1 MVSGYSVR
9 LLDSLINNL
18 DLTGCWLLFVT
29 IVFVLVELTWIS
41 ITNKAADFLIE
52 CEMFVSSK
60 YNVRQLS
67 AIC

>member
-1 MVSGYSVR
+1 MDGGYDY
-9 LLDSLINNL
+9 LILD
-18 DLTGCWLLFVT
+18 WLLVTVT
-29 IVFVLVELTWIS
+29 IVFVLFELTWIS

-60 YNVRQLS
+60 YNVGQLS

>member
-1 MVSGYSVR
+1 MGTTTSIFNY
-9 LLDSLINNL
+9 NNL
-18 DLTGCWLLFVT
+18 DLDWLLVTVT

-60 YNVRQLS
+60 YNVGQLS

>member
-1 MVSGYSVR
+1 MREIYIVYEFNDIIFSG
-9 LLDSLINNL
+9 LLLVA
-18 DLTGCWLLFVT
+18 VT

-60 YNVRQLS
+60 YNVGQLS